1 FIQAWYQGGIS
12 VIDFTDSTNP
22 IEIAY
27 FDRGPIDEKELLT
40 GGFWS
45 VYYYQGAIYGTEIA
59 RGLDVL
65 KLLPSEFLSANEI
78 AAAALAYPAMGPSKL
93 FNPQQQIP
101 MAWPDMPIVASA
113 YVDQFERAKAIS
125 SVTADNVRQLL
136 SKLAELIKT
145 NKSSKVGEVVFS
157 IKKEMK
163 SVTADQTTVD
173 RFQRTLEGIASQS
186 LASI

>member
-1 FIQAWYQGGIS
+1 M
-12 VIDFTDSTNP
+12 ST
-22 IEIAY
+22 
-27 FDRGPIDEKELLT
+27 
-40 GGFWS
+40 
-45 VYYYQGAIYGTEIA
+45 
-59 RGLDVL
+59 
-65 KLLPSEFLSANEI
+65 NEI

-113 YVDQFERAKAIS
+113 YVDQFERAKAMS

-136 SKLAELIKT
+136 SQLAGLIKA
-145 NKSSKVGEVVFS
+145 NKSSEVEEVVSS

-163 SVTADQTTVD
+163 NVTADQTAVD

-186 LASI
+186 LASN